1 MIVVWVRWFS
11 LETRAFLLYYNYYY
25 YCQPCRLSC
34 PTWWCVKSILE
45 GNALKDGI
53 CDNIFMNGNHWS
65 ARRRRRSFR
74 PVGGY
79 VGMNGRGRERK
90 GGGQRRDIV
99 GMFMVRA
106 CDFYWTLG
114 VSTANLM
121 CFCFIRPS
129 LLLTPSTSSPCT
141 STYYIVQSVR
151 KHTVSITSA
160 WYAYKFINKGETDE
174 NKNEKLLATWV
185 VITYTFCLSLVCHI
199 MYPK

>member
-45 GNALKDGI
+45 GNVLKDGI

-65 ARRRRRSFR
+65 ARRWRRSFR

-90 GGGQRRDIV
+90 WGSEARYRWNVYGQSMR
-99 GMFMVRA
+99 
-106 CDFYWTLG
+106 
-114 VSTANLM
+114 
-121 CFCFIRPS
+121 
-129 LLLTPSTSSPCT
+129 LLLNFGRIHRQSHVFLFHPAVAFAHSVYFFTLHIYILYSAKRKKTHSV
-141 STYYIVQSVR
+141 YYISIVCVQ
-151 KHTVSITSA
+151 I
-160 WYAYKFINKGETDE
+160 YKQGRNGWK
-174 NKNEKLLATWV
+174 
-185 VITYTFCLSLVCHI
+185 
-199 MYPK
+199 